1 MKTIHYAGGVVLTSD
16 ELADAVVDYAAA
28 LAKKGSSAELTIPV
42 VLEDGSHSEASML
55 LGPASQLV
63 AQPAVNP
70 DGELDDDALVESVIN
85 RTAALGPIR
94 AEPGVPTPAGGV
106 DEFGLE

>member
-1 MKTIHYAGGVVLTSD
+1 MKTIHYAGGEVLTSD
-16 ELADAVVDYAAA
+16 EVADAVVDYAAA
-28 LAKKGSSAELTIPV
+28 LAKAGSSAELTIPV
-42 VLEDGSHSEASML
+42 VLADGTTSEASML

-70 DGELDDDALVESVIN
+70 DGELDDDTLVTRIVTL
-85 RTAALGPIR
+85 TAALGPAR
-94 AEPGVPTPAGGV
+94 AQPSDNPNPTGL